1 MGNVETL
8 AKLDRLVL
16 VLKPERKV
24 EKKPVVL
31 YNAHNIMGQKELS
44 EGQYPDEV
52 KLKELLAQGE
62 PYIVPIQFLHG
73 RQEKGEFS
81 RRKRLLAERELAT
94 KGIRFLL
101 EDPIVTCAIPN
112 NGDIQIVIID
122 GHHRTRYAPEFGIR
136 EIPSLIFTPHQL
148 TDAFNARFSPN
159 SASDLTTQEL
169 IKRLQVEVDIAQ
181 ASFRTL
187 PEGKRPALVKGT
199 NRVEDL
205 PFKKFQI
212 KVK

>member
-1 MGNVETL
+1 MGSVETL
-8 AKLDRLVL
+8 AKLDRLAL

-31 YNAHNIMGQKELS
+31 YTAPNIMGRKELS

-52 KLKELLAQGE
+52 KLKELLSQGE

-73 RQEKGEFS
+73 RQEKEEFS
-81 RRKRLLAERELAT
+81 HRKRLLAERELAT

-112 NGDIQIVIID
+112 NGDMQIIIID

-136 EIPSLIFTPHQL
+136 QIPSLIFTPDQL

-159 SASDLTTQEL
+159 PASNLTPQEL
-169 IKRLQVEVDIAQ
+169 IIRLQVEVDIAQ

-187 PEGKRPALVKGT
+187 PEGKRPVLFKGA

-205 PFKKFQI
+205 PFKKFQ
-212 KVK
+212 VKTK